1 MENKNLPLFAAKG
14 ICFDIISIFMETA
27 TPLQTLLPNGI
38 DTSDL
43 MNMETVDDVIGLIQR
58 LDWNVAEIP
67 KDTEKENSDILLDNL
82 KQYIRDNCLRCEFSI
97 QETAEHFHMLLPNLS
112 QFFKE
117 KNGGN
122 ILDYST
128 QIRMQKAK
136 ELLANSELTLK
147 DISQQVGYYN
157 VSSFIRRFKQIEG
170 MTPGDYRGKYA
181 KYYNSSDNAFND

>member
-1 MENKNLPLFAAKG
+1 
-14 ICFDIISIFMETA
+14 META

-170 MTPGDYRGKYA
+170 MTPGDYRKYLTG
-181 KYYNSSDNAFND
+181 SSHFE